1 MQEWGFLFCAYFV
14 MIYDNEVQ
22 LYLVDDYI
30 TKIMSHKRSKNKD
43 FDWTGVQLG
52 LNFLRIERGVHFCLE
67 IKEK

>member
-1 MQEWGFLFCAYFV
+1 MYYGQFIFQYK
-14 MIYDNEVQ
+14 
-22 LYLVDDYI
+22 YLDYI